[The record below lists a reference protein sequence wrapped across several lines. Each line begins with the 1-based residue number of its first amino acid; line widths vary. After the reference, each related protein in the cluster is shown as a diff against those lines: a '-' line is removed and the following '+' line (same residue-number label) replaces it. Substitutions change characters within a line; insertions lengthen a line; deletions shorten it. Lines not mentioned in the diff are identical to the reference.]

1 MIGSRTAPIQDA
13 PILSAS
19 QVLEYILQGE
29 IMLTGRS
36 TGKSGQESHS
46 KSDVNT
52 NNNICIYQLTKYLS
66 IAEANLFLKGAMFW
80 SVFRGTRYQLHE
92 SI

>member
-1 MIGSRTAPIQDA
+1 MPIQDA

-29 IMLTGRS
+29 IMLMGRS

-46 KSDVNT
+46 KSNVNT
-52 NNNICIYQLTKYLS
+52 NNNICVYQLTKYLS
-66 IAEANLFLKGAMFW
+66 IAEADFFLKSSMFQ
-80 SVFRGTRYQLHE
+80 SVFHGTRH
-92 SI
+92 